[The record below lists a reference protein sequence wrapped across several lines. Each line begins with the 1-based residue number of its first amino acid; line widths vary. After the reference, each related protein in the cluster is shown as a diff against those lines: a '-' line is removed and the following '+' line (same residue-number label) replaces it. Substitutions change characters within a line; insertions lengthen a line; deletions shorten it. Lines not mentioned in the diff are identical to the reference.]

1 MLEHLLYL
9 LRIKKVFV
17 RERAPIEIRALGII
31 LVYLGLSYR
40 KAAQVISVFH
50 SVSHEAVGEWYKKSA
65 KIFTMTVERKNR
77 WAIAI
82 DETKVKIG
90 DKWHYIW
97 VAIDIDTWEILGV
110 YISRGRAYLDSLIFL
125 KKVLKLCANKPYVY
139 VDGGPWYPPAL
150 NRLGLLWEHKTFGER
165 NAIEQFFSILKRR
178 IKYFYKKWGK
188 GTSLFSVLLW
198 NMAFVSLFNIDFQLR
213 KRWCLS

>member
-9 LRIKKVFV
+9 LRIKKVFE
-17 RERAPIEIRALGII
+17 RERVPIEIRALGII

-40 KAAQVISVFH
+40 KAAQVISIFH
-50 SVSHEAVGEWYKKSA
+50 RVSHEAVGEWYKKSA
-65 KIFTMTVERKNR
+65 EIFTMTVERKSR
-77 WAIAI
+77 RAIAI

-97 VAIDIDTWEILGV
+97 VAIDIDTWEIPGV

-125 KKVLKLCANKPYVY
+125 KQVLKLCTNKPYVY

-150 NRLGLLWEHKTFGER
+150 KRLGLQWEHKTFDER

-178 IKYFYKKWGK
+178 IKTFYRKWSN

-198 NMAFVSLFNIDFQLR
+198 NKAFVALFNIDFQLR
-213 KRWCLS
+213 KRRCLS